1 METLF
6 LRILQLL
13 FQTIHI
19 FTILNFIFTIFSVYL
34 CAVFVLGMGHR
45 YVHAWVS
52 VLDHPRAEI
61 TSSFELSNM
70 LGHLPVLIFEFLSHQ
85 YKKHTEFRT
94 SVLSKGNNKGD
105 TAITRLLLSK

>member
-45 YVHAWVS
+45 YVHA
-52 VLDHPRAEI
+52 
-61 TSSFELSNM
+61 
-70 LGHLPVLIFEFLSHQ
+70 
-85 YKKHTEFRT
+85 
-94 SVLSKGNNKGD
+94 
-105 TAITRLLLSK
+105 